1 MEHPWWRLLW
11 NDRREAVFDIALVV
25 GLHVFVWTLGRLYP
39 EVSSPE
45 SYDWIGGLWL
55 ADILNTAFGIGLLV
69 RRRYPMWLLWPAAA
83 VSVAQALLIQFGPGP
98 FMQVNLPS
106 DPWAPGLTP
115 LILYAAVVYQRRS
128 RGQMWVL
135 IGVVTAVCLRP
146 WTFPDADTVLGGALW
161 SIVPILLGLSALGL
175 RDRAERAE
183 REQELR
189 AAQARADERA
199 RLAVEMHDV
208 VTHRINLMVLQA
220 GALAVAGEDP
230 AVRRAADELRASG
243 SQALAELRDLVGVL
257 RRSETDPQEDRA
269 ETPESPPDLDELVA
283 ESQAVG
289 MSVEYTVD
297 GAAGPVTAAVAR
309 TAYRVVQ
316 EGLTNA
322 HKHAPGAHVDVRVR
336 YGDDRV
342 RVLVRNTATDGPRE
356 HADSG
361 GGVGLLG
368 LQQRVEL
375 VGGTFRSG
383 PVDGGPEGAGGFE
396 VEAVLP
402 GYVPTEESADA

>member
-39 EVSSPE
+39 GVPGIER
-45 SYDWIGGLWL
+45 YDWIGGLWL
-55 ADILNTAFGIGLLV
+55 AHLLNTALGIGLLA
-69 RRRYPMWLLWPAAA
+69 RRRYPMALLWPVA
-83 VSVAQALLIQFGPGP
+83 VISVAQALLIAFGPGP
-98 FMQVNLPS
+98 FLQINLPS

-115 LILYAAVVYQRRS
+115 LVVYAAVVYQRRA
-128 RGQMWVL
+128 RWLMWVL
-135 IGVVTAVCLRP
+135 IGFVTLVCLRP
-146 WTFPDADTVLGGALW
+146 WTFPDTDTVLGGALW
-161 SIVPILLGLSALGL
+161 SIVPVLLGLSALGL

-189 AAQARADERA
+189 AEQARADERA

-230 AVRRAADELRASG
+230 AVRRAAEELRASG
-243 SQALAELRDLVGVL
+243 SQALTELRDLVGVL
-257 RRSETDPQEDRA
+257 RRSETEPQDHRADPPA
-269 ETPESPPDLDELVA
+269 SLPDLDELVA
-283 ESQAVG
+283 QSEAVG
-289 MSVEYTVD
+289 MSVRFTVD
-297 GAAGPVTAAVAR
+297 GRPGPVTSAVAR

-322 HKHAPGAHVDVRVR
+322 HKHAPGAHVDVRVLHS
-336 YGDDRV
+336 DDRV
-342 RVLVRNTATDGPRE
+342 RVLVRNTATAGPRE
-356 HADSG
+356 PNDSG

-375 VGGTFRSG
+375 VGGTFRAE
-383 PVDGGPEGAGGFE
+383 PVDGGGFE
-396 VEAVLP
+396 VEAILP